1 MYEIDRAHHQSAALE
16 CQGCNDYYPTQ
27 NKNQF
32 IKAVRNLILIIP
44 KFQNIAKENAS
55 MPDPQATLDE
65 FDVL

>member
-32 IKAVRNLILIIP
+32 IKAVRNLILIIA
-44 KFQNIAKENAS
+44 KFRNNAKENA
-55 MPDPQATLDE
+55 
-65 FDVL
+65 